1 MEVVSITSLSWSLAG
16 LGAFLLGVGKSGIK
30 GIAVFI
36 VVLFVY
42 AFGARKSTGILM
54 PLLIVGDIFAI
65 VYYNKHANWGY
76 VFRIIPWMLAGVL
89 VATYGGT
96 FFNEEAFTLSMALLI
111 LITTALMGYWEIR
124 PLTKVPSHWTFAGS
138 LGVLAGITTMIG
150 NLAGAVINIYF
161 LALRLPKNIF
171 IGTTAYVFFLI
182 NVFKVPFHVWVWET
196 IQWESIKI
204 SLHLIPIELIG
215 LFFGVRWVKHIP
227 DINYRRLILILT
239 GLGSLALFF
248 K

>member
-96 FFNEEAFTLSMALLI
+96 FFNEEAFTFSMALLI

>member
-1 MEVVSITSLSWSLAG
+1 MEVVSITSLSWLLAG

-138 LGVLAGITTMIG
+138 LGVLAGFTTMIG

-248 K
+248 

>member
-1 MEVVSITSLSWSLAG
+1 
-16 LGAFLLGVGKSGIK
+16 
-30 GIAVFI
+30 
-36 VVLFVY
+36 
-42 AFGARKSTGILM
+42 M

-138 LGVLAGITTMIG
+138 LGVLAGFTTMIG

-248 K
+248 QIGFPNHTGPIQKNLEDKEGVLESHFY

>member
-1 MEVVSITSLSWSLAG
+1 MEVVSITSLSWLLAG

-138 LGVLAGITTMIG
+138 LGVLAGFTTMIG

>member
-138 LGVLAGITTMIG
+138 FGVLAGFTTMIG

-248 K
+248 

>member
-138 LGVLAGITTMIG
+138 LGVLAGFTTMIG

-248 K
+248 

>member
-1 MEVVSITSLSWSLAG
+1 MEVVSITSLSWLLAG

-89 VATYGGT
+89 LATYGGT

-138 LGVLAGITTMIG
+138 LGVLAGFTTMIG

>member
-138 LGVLAGITTMIG
+138 LGVLAGFTTMIG

-161 LALRLPKNIF
+161 LALQLPKNIF